1 MSNQRYPGT
10 AIILAGGK
18 STRLGF
24 DKQFLIYNS
33 EYLMDYL
40 LKLLEPIFQETVIVS
55 NTPEIH
61 QSRAC
66 RVVSDIMPEAGPLAG
81 LHAGLTAAS
90 FELCYLTACDMPGIR
105 ESYIRYMLECQRIH
119 QGTEAVVTRVK
130 DMLEPMNA
138 LYARSLVSRIDPLLK
153 AGKRKMTALLDV
165 ADTHYVPEQIA
176 VRYSPDWL
184 MFDNINTAQD
194 MERFHQ
200 MKQGGRRNDQA
211 YTHLAAG
218 SWKG

>member
-10 AIILAGGK
+10 AIILAGGN

-24 DKQFLIYNS
+24 DKQFLMYNG
-33 EYLMDYL
+33 EYLIDYL

-61 QSRAC
+61 QGRAC
-66 RVVSDIMPEAGPLAG
+66 RVVSDILSEAGPLAG

-105 ESYIRYMLECQRIH
+105 ESYIRYMLECQRAH
-119 QGTEAVVTRVK
+119 GGTEAVVTRVR

-138 LYARSLVSRIDPLLK
+138 IYARGLATRIEPLLK
-153 AGKRKMTALLDV
+153 AGNRKMTALLET
-165 ADTHYVPEQIA
+165 ARTYYVPEDIA

-184 MFDNINTAQD
+184 MFDNINTVED
-194 MERFHQ
+194 LERFRQ
-200 MKQGGRRNDQA
+200 MEQGGRRGDQA
-211 YTHLAAG
+211 YTDHAAG
-218 SWKG
+218 SRKG